1 MLLWYQIIAPI
12 PKNPDGLRKYQV
24 KIWVEH
30 KLLMFKLNISHQK
43 KKKKACLLQEGK
55 EETEADREKSFLW
68 NQTRPLSL
76 NT

>member
-43 KKKKACLLQEGK
+43 KKKKKGMPTAG
-55 EETEADREKSFLW
+55 R
-68 NQTRPLSL
+68 
-76 NT
+76 